1 MLVGLSLKKYSYR
14 NVCEEMTLFQDSLA
28 YNLGDS
34 GLGSHGHVPTTYPSA
49 HGGELQAGLQLS

>member
-1 MLVGLSLKKYSYR
+1 MGSHRLRLGNPKRRTLLVGLSLKKYSYR

-34 GLGSHGHVPTTYPSA
+34 GLDIK
-49 HGGELQAGLQLS
+49 